1 MSFFHQNLNYRIT
14 FPDNLPK
21 SNFKDFEWS
30 VMRLSLEKILP
41 VHSGCVNSVCWSSNG
56 RYLLSGSDDRN
67 VAITSPFSHLAESH
81 SIASGHRANI
91 FSSKFLPMS
100 DDLKILSA
108 AGDGK
113 INLIDLGQASNDG
126 GNVRSYACHRATVFD
141 IVTSPTE
148 ADLFLSVSADGT
160 LRQFD
165 VRQPDSR
172 HVVLLTNQHCRYYGY
187 TAAAVHPLAR
197 ERLFVADKDG
207 YIGEYDRRCIGYGRW
222 VSQSK
227 PVEVLSSKRLVRV
240 TSLSFNP
247 SATQLLASYNGGSLY
262 LFDIKQTVP
271 QSQLTAAP
279 NAGCDPLHGGPL
291 PTDAVPAEDS
301 SGRIVFR
308 FRGDWSDTGPG
319 SEPPSSSTEG
329 GGSGGGGSGS
339 GDGGGND
346 GGVARGSGDY
356 SERLGQFMMRA
367 YQLNRQRNPAGAA
380 ASEQPMDQEGQ
391 NPPLPEDSDDTSD
404 EVPAVRQRHSEPPT
418 PAPSSEPHELSNS
431 SSNGAGAA
439 SAASVA
445 SVPADSAATRAAPCQ
460 SNRRGLA
467 DSGSQVESATDYPSY
482 PVCRVFQGHRNART
496 CIQQAAFWGSNYVL
510 SGSDCGHFLVWR
522 ASDGRLLN
530 ACLADKRVVNRVA
543 PHPSLLYL
551 ATSGIDY
558 DVKLWSPI
566 AGGEKSLTSANN
578 DLAGLVKRNQAML
591 AQTMNTVTVPGSAML
606 SIMRTL
612 SRLYSH
618 DAQ

>member
-1 MSFFHQNLNYRIT
+1 
-14 FPDNLPK
+14 
-21 SNFKDFEWS
+21 
-30 VMRLSLEKILP
+30 
-41 VHSGCVNSVCWSSNG
+41 
-56 RYLLSGSDDRN
+56 
-67 VAITSPFSHLAESH
+67 
-81 SIASGHRANI
+81 
-91 FSSKFLPMS
+91 MS

-160 LRQFD
+160 LRQ
-165 VRQPDSR
+165 
-172 HVVLLTNQHCRYYGY
+172 
-187 TAAAVHPLAR
+187 

-301 SGRIVFR
+301 S
-308 FRGDWSDTGPG
+308 
-319 SEPPSSSTEG
+319 
-329 GGSGGGGSGS
+329 
-339 GDGGGND
+339 
-346 GGVARGSGDY
+346 
-356 SERLGQFMMRA
+356 
-367 YQLNRQRNPAGAA
+367 

>member
-1 MSFFHQNLNYRIT
+1 
-14 FPDNLPK
+14 
-21 SNFKDFEWS
+21 
-30 VMRLSLEKILP
+30 
-41 VHSGCVNSVCWSSNG
+41 
-56 RYLLSGSDDRN
+56 
-67 VAITSPFSHLAESH
+67 AESH

-172 HVVLLTNQHCRYYGY
+172 HV
-187 TAAAVHPLAR
+187 
-197 ERLFVADKDG
+197 DG

-380 ASEQPMDQEGQ
+380 
-391 NPPLPEDSDDTSD
+391 
-404 EVPAVRQRHSEPPT
+404 
-418 PAPSSEPHELSNS
+418 
-431 SSNGAGAA
+431 
-439 SAASVA
+439 
-445 SVPADSAATRAAPCQ
+445 
-460 SNRRGLA
+460 
-467 DSGSQVESATDYPSY
+467 
-482 PVCRVFQGHRNART
+482 
-496 CIQQAAFWGSNYVL
+496 
-510 SGSDCGHFLVWR
+510 
-522 ASDGRLLN
+522 
-530 ACLADKRVVNRVA
+530 
-543 PHPSLLYL
+543 
-551 ATSGIDY
+551 
-558 DVKLWSPI
+558 
-566 AGGEKSLTSANN
+566 
-578 DLAGLVKRNQAML
+578 
-591 AQTMNTVTVPGSAML
+591 
-606 SIMRTL
+606 
-612 SRLYSH
+612 
-618 DAQ
+618 